1 METPFSVLSTTISLL
16 EHLGDYIRKRKRKKL
31 AKERF
36 SDALGAQI
44 QHFVENF
51 DEAKAI
57 AETRLAPLLLAFKDR
72 PTPSNINDIVDCL
85 SDFNFSY
92 AKAQGNFI
100 EIVRGCYSI
109 TSYQTFMDSLKE
121 SSDLLSDFVLA
132 MKNLLVVK
140 GEKTRIKID
149 NGFYYFFKL
158 YGNEIL
164 KEIDMTDVED
174 AAKEAR
180 LYIDFVEKKLKP
192 SLRMSAIRRSTR
204 GKFRKSLQELA
215 KVSKK
220 IRIRKTTLIEIRD
233 YIPAKLRPIVML
245 IEETFPLEED

>member
-1 METPFSVLSTTISLL
+1 MESPLSVLSTTIDLL
-16 EHLGDYIRKRKRKKL
+16 KRLDDYIRKRQRKKL
-31 AKERF
+31 AKERL
-36 SDALGAQI
+36 SDALGTQI
-44 QHFVENF
+44 QHFIGNF

-57 AETRLAPLLLAFKDR
+57 AETRLAPLLLAFKNR
-72 PTPSNINDIVDCL
+72 PTPSNINDIVDCV

-92 AKAQGNFI
+92 AQVQGNFI
-100 EIVRGCYSI
+100 QIVKGCYSI
-109 TSYQTFMDSLKE
+109 SSYQTFMDSLKE

-132 MKNLLVVK
+132 MKNLLVIK

-174 AAKEAR
+174 ATREAK
-180 LYIDFVEKKLKP
+180 LYIDIVEKKLKP
-192 SLRMSAIRRSTR
+192 SLRMSAIKRSAR
-204 GKFRKSLQELA
+204 GKFRKSVQELA

-220 IRIRKTTLIEIRD
+220 IRIRKTTLIEMKD

-245 IEETFPLEED
+245 IEETFPLEE